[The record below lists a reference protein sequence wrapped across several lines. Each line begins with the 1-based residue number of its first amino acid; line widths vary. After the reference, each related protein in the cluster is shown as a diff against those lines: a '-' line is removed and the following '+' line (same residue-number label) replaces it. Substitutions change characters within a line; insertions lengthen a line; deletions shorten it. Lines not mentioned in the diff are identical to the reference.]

1 MLGHVVLPIIL
12 DPARA
17 HCCTG
22 RRSFLGQPTRLCKRE
37 GRAGEGGGG
46 VRHVNWD
53 LVRCCDRVKD
63 VLQVQ
68 CRIAPPSWTFGADL
82 MAAIILL

>member
-22 RRSFLGQPTRLCKRE
+22 RRSFLGQPTRLCRRE

-46 VRHVNWD
+46 RSACE
-53 LVRCCDRVKD
+53 LGFGK
-63 VLQVQ
+63 VL
-68 CRIAPPSWTFGADL
+68 
-82 MAAIILL
+82 